1 MSPTRYSPEPI
12 THYPSAKIFKLL
24 AADALAWNLAYLSFA
39 FENRKSQPDPH
50 LSVNVFHTLRFV
62 LATGAIDLADRCQ
75 PSDKVC
81 GLMHGPAAQVAHK
94 IATLACVKQLPMYL
108 AYGAPWLALLQQRA
122 QAWREPHDAQFDF
135 AVPDCS
141 QALEVIRVYQ

>member
-1 MSPTRYSPEPI
+1 MTCIRYSPEPI
-12 THYPSAKIFKLL
+12 THYRSAKLFKFL
-24 AADALAWNLAYLSFA
+24 AVDALAWNLGYLSFD
-39 FENRKSQPDPH
+39 FENLKSQPDSH
-50 LSVNVFHTLRFV
+50 FSVNVHRTLMFV
-62 LATGAIDLADRCQ
+62 IATGGIDLAGQLPDR
-75 PSDKVC
+75 DKVR

-94 IATLACVKQLPMYL
+94 IASLTFVKQLPLYL

-141 QALEVIRVYQ
+141 QALELIRVCQ